1 VSAIDD
7 LLAVVAR
14 LRAPGGCPW
23 DREQT
28 HESLSQPL
36 IEEVAELLDTI
47 DRRDFPHMRE
57 ELGDVLLQVVFHADL
72 AHEAGHFNFEDVA
85 RDIHDKLVRRHPH
98 VFGDVNLADTA
109 AVLRQWESIKAAE
122 RAAKAGTATDAPL
135 FKPLPPQ
142 LPALFF
148 AEGIFKQMQRKALP
162 VAAVLDTE
170 GIAALAEGL
179 TEDEAGTL
187 LFQVAAACHLAKVD
201 PESALRRHTRQLMSR
216 LQDAASH
223 PATPA
228 SV

>member
-228 SV
+228 PV

>member
-1 VSAIDD
+1 LS
-7 LLAVVAR
+7 VVAR

-28 HESLSQPL
+28 HESLCQPL

-122 RAAKAGTATDAPL
+122 RAAKNGAATDAPL

-179 TEDEAGTL
+179 SEEEAGTL
-187 LFQVAAACHLAKVD
+187 LFQVAAACHIAKVD
-201 PESALRRHTRQLMSR
+201 PESALRRHTRQLMAR
-216 LQDAASH
+216 LQDASSH
-223 PATPA
+223 PTPPA
-228 SV
+228 PV

>member
-109 AVLRQWESIKAAE
+109 AVLRQWESIKVAE